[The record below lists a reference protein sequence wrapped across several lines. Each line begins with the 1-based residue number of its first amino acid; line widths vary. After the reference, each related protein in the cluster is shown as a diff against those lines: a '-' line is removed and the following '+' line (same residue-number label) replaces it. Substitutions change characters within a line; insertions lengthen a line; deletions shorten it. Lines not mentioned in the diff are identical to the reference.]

1 MICRSCPPVMDWSLP
16 SPWTE
21 NDQISLR
28 WWRSQ
33 IFNHI
38 YSCSL
43 YPPGLVLTR
52 LNKICPDILK
62 IVKVPTLKRCI
73 FLILVSKGIK
83 WYVGHVTRILSL
95 PPKTECAQISCK
107 PLGSP
112 PLNHVCRT
120 RWIAASLLLFD
131 ICSKRH
137 FVLQWLDFVM
147 EQLHTFYNEEVRIL
161 VNWKK
166 WKFCVV
172 KCQYPNSYGMKI
184 VIFHNI
190 TYTLPST
197 KYMNDIKFNYK

>member
-83 WYVGHVTRILSL
+83 WYVGHVTRIWSL
-95 PPKTECAQISCK
+95 PPETGCAQISCK

-112 PLNHVCRT
+112 PLNHICRT

-147 EQLHTFYNEEVRIL
+147 DQLHTFYNEEVRI
-161 VNWKK
+161 VV
-166 WKFCVV
+166 KFCVV
-172 KCQYPNSYGMKI
+172 KCQYPNSYGMI
-184 VIFHNI
+184 SFI
-190 TYTLPST
+190 TLPT
-197 KYMNDIKFNYK
+197 HYQVQNTWMT